1 MPAALVLGGTYGV
14 GAAIA
19 HRLAE
24 DRFDVA
30 VSARR
35 EAPALLEELLALGV
49 RAEFLAGDLGVWE
62 DVRNVTETA
71 SERLGGLDVVVVS
84 GKPLSAPPRLFLES
98 DPADFD
104 GYLHTMA
111 VSRLYAARAAAPL
124 MKDAG
129 GGRIIFLTSDA
140 GRVPTPAESLVGA
153 GGAAVVFAT
162 RALARELARH
172 GIRVNTVSLS
182 LTRDTPSW
190 ERYQAGKGSGEVLWK
205 AFEKIEKAAPFGL
218 NEASDVADLVAFLAG
233 PGAARISGATISL
246 NGGISFP

>member
-14 GAAIA
+14 GAAIS
-19 HRLAE
+19 RQLAE
-24 DRFDVA
+24 EGFDVV

-35 EAPALLEELLALGV
+35 SAPSLLEELRAHAV
-49 RAEFLAGDLGVWE
+49 RAEFVAGDLGVWE
-62 DVRNVTETA
+62 EVNQVTQA
-71 SERLGGLDVVVVS
+71 AWDRLGGLNVVVVS

-104 GYLHTMA
+104 EYLHTMA

-124 MKDAG
+124 MRDAG

-153 GGAAVVFAT
+153 GAAAVVFAT

-205 AFEKIEKAAPFGL
+205 AFEKIEQAAPFGL
-218 NEASDVADLVAFLAG
+218 NEAVDVAALVAFLAG
-233 PGAARISGATISL
+233 PRAGRISGATISL